1 MFLIDIVMAITVSS
15 SSELV
20 TALARGGTIELEP
33 GTYTLRNAKFTR
45 SDTYLVAANP
55 DRPLPMV
62 QMAASHSG
70 PMLNGSGLSGIG
82 FENIIIDGNFS
93 NQPGATRG
101 SSDLILVNLGSCSDI
116 SVRNCTVRNSA
127 IDGFCLRSCHDIL
140 VEGNTVHDLGHEFIY
155 ALSCYGGTYRNNNVK
170 TRTNS
175 AFRIS
180 YGGSGF
186 DIHDNQIWSWLDKAS
201 TGPGIELDKGNYSDI
216 EIWNNSFKTL
226 NGAGIWMFDKGG
238 SCKNIHIHDN
248 VFDTV
253 GQYYTTGGQFSNNYN
268 GYSNGCITGAGFDG
282 AIIEDNIIQN
292 VKYGLIMNEWKY
304 ASSYGRNYKWIFRNN
319 TLRNAVTGFRI
330 DSSRGSIEGT
340 GNKFSDI
347 ATFSYG
353 YKDNVKVT
361 SSTGPVDNMAENE
374 IIKTVV
380 TITDARGWTGSQEID
395 LPTVAMS
402 AIQNDKCTVKF
413 STGGVYGNRTY
424 NLPTSTTASPTGS
437 DWLVEVAITREAGT
451 QEHSFILPGIQG
463 SGLNEFKL
471 RTADGR
477 YGECPLNIVLVEP
490 EGEPDEEPLPKQVKI
505 VHKVTMFVDNVAVL
519 EKEYVEES
527 AV

>member
-1 MFLIDIVMAITVSS
+1 MATTVSS
-15 SSELV
+15 SSELIA
-20 TALARGGTIELEP
+20 ALARGGTIELEP
-33 GTYTLRNAKFTR
+33 ATYTLRNAKFSR
-45 SDTYLVAANP
+45 SDTFLVAANP
-55 DRPLPMV
+55 DRPQPMI

-70 PMLNGSGLSGIG
+70 PMLSGSGLSGIG

-116 SVRNCTVRNSA
+116 SVRNCLVQNSA
-127 IDGFCLRSCHDIL
+127 IDGFCLRNCHDIL

-186 DIHDNQIWSWLDKAS
+186 DIHDNLIWSWLDKAS

-253 GQYYTTGGQFSNNYN
+253 GQYYTTSGTFSNNYN
-268 GYSNGCITGAGFDG
+268 GYSNGCITGAGFNG

-304 ASSYGRNYKWIFRNN
+304 SDDYSRPYKWTFRNN
-319 TLRNAVTGFRI
+319 TLKNAVTGFRI
-330 DSSRGSIEGT
+330 DSSRGTIEGAE
-340 GNKFSDI
+340 NKFSDI
-347 ATFSYG
+347 ATLAYG

-361 SSTGPVDNMAENE
+361 STGPVDNVATTE
-374 IIKTVV
+374 IIKAVV
-380 TITDARGWTGSQEID
+380 TITDARGWTGKQEID
-395 LPTVAMS
+395 LATVEMAPIAS
-402 AIQNDKCTVKF
+402 DRVTVKY
-413 STGGVYGNRTY
+413 STGGLYGNRTY
-424 NLPTSTTASPTGS
+424 NLPASTNASPTGS
-437 DWLVEVAITREAGT
+437 DWLVGLSMTREAGT
-451 QEHSFILPGIQG
+451 QSHSFILPGIQG

-490 EGEPDEEPLPKQVKI
+490 EPEPEPEPTSKQVRI

-527 AV
+527 MV

>member
-1 MFLIDIVMAITVSS
+1 MATTVSN
-15 SSELV
+15 SSELIA
-20 TALARGGTIELEP
+20 ALSRGGTIEIEP
-33 GTYTLRNAKFTR
+33 ATYTLRSAKFSR

-55 DRPLPMV
+55 DRPMPMV

-82 FENIIIDGNFS
+82 FENIILDGNFS

-140 VEGNTVHDLGHEFIY
+140 VENNTVHDLGHEFIY
-155 ALSCYGGTYRNNNVK
+155 ALSCYGGTYRNNNIK

-186 DIHDNQIWSWLDKAS
+186 DIYDNLIWSWLDKAS

-216 EIWNNSFKTL
+216 EIWNNTFKIL

-253 GQYYTTGGQFSNNYN
+253 GQYYTHAGKYSVNYN
-268 GYSNGCITGAGFDG
+268 GYSNGCITGAGFNG

-304 ASSYGRNYKWIFRNN
+304 ASSYSRPYKWIFRNN
-319 TLRNAVTGFRI
+319 TLKNAVTGFRI
-330 DSSRGSIEGT
+330 DSSRGSVEGP

-353 YKDNVKVT
+353 YKDNVNVT
-361 SSTGPVDNMAENE
+361 STGPVDNVAENE

-380 TITDARGWTGSQEID
+380 TITDARGWTGTQEIN
-395 LPTVAMS
+395 LETGEVP
-402 AIQNDKCTVKF
+402 AIAADRVTVKY
-413 STGGVYGNRTY
+413 SSGGLYGNRTY
-424 NLPTSTTASPTGS
+424 TLPTSTNNSPSGS
-437 DWLVEVAITREAGT
+437 DWLVELAITREAGT
-451 QEHSFILPGIQG
+451 QEHSFILPAIQG

-490 EGEPDEEPLPKQVKI
+490 EPEPEPDPTPKQVKI
-505 VHKVTMFVDNVAVL
+505 VHKVTMFVEGVQVL
-519 EKEYVEES
+519 EKEYIEES
-527 AV
+527 TV

>member
-1 MFLIDIVMAITVSS
+1 MATTVSN
-15 SSELV
+15 SSELT
-20 TALARGGTIELEP
+20 TALSRGGTIELEP
-33 GTYTLRNAKFTR
+33 ATYILRNARFSR
-45 SDTYLVAANP
+45 SDTFLVAANP
-55 DRPLPMV
+55 DRPMPMV

-82 FENIIIDGNFS
+82 FENIILDGNFS

-116 SVRNCTVRNSA
+116 TTRNCTVRNSA

-140 VEGNTVHDLGHEFIY
+140 VENNTVHDLGHEFVY

-186 DIHDNQIWSWLDKAS
+186 DIYDNTIWSWLDKAS

-216 EIWNNSFKTL
+216 EIWNNTFKIL

-253 GQYYTTGGQFSNNYN
+253 GQYYTTGGRFENNYN
-268 GYSNGCITGAGFDG
+268 GYSNGCITGAGFNS
-282 AIIEDNIIQN
+282 AVIEDNIIQN
-292 VKYGLIMNEWKY
+292 VKYGIIMNEWKY
-304 ASSYGRNYKWIFRNN
+304 ASSYGNPYKWIFRNN
-319 TLRNAVTGFRI
+319 TLKNAVTGFRI
-330 DSSRGSIEGT
+330 DSSRGTIEGT

-347 ATFSYG
+347 TTFSYG
-353 YKDNVKVT
+353 YKDNVNVT
-361 SSTGPVDNMAENE
+361 SSGPVDNVATTE
-374 IIKTVV
+374 IIKAVV
-380 TITDARGWTGSQEID
+380 TITNSAGWTGRQEID
-395 LPTVAMS
+395 LETIEMAPIAADRVTIKYS
-402 AIQNDKCTVKF
+402 
-413 STGGVYGNRTY
+413 SGGLYGNRTY
-424 NLPTSTTASPTGS
+424 NLPASTNASPTGS
-437 DWLVEVAITREAGT
+437 DWLVGMSMTREAGT
-451 QEHSFILPGIQG
+451 QNHSFILPGIQG
-463 SGLNEFKL
+463 RGLNEFKL
-471 RTADGR
+471 RTANGR

-490 EGEPDEEPLPKQVKI
+490 EGEPEEEPTEKQIKI
-505 VHKVTMFVDNVAVL
+505 VHKVTMYVDNVAVL

-527 AV
+527 TV

>member
-1 MFLIDIVMAITVSS
+1 MATTVSS

-20 TALARGGTIELEP
+20 SALARGGTIELEP
-33 GTYTLRNAKFTR
+33 GTYQLRNARYSK
-45 SDTYLVAANP
+45 SDTFLVAANP
-55 DRPLPMV
+55 DQPRPMV

-82 FENIIIDGNFS
+82 FENIILDGNFS

-116 SVRNCTVRNSA
+116 EVRGCTVRNSA

-140 VEGNTVHDLGHEFIY
+140 VENNTVHDLGHEFIY
-155 ALSCYGGTYRNNNVK
+155 ALYSYGGTFRNNNVK

-175 AFRIS
+175 AYRVS
-180 YGGSGF
+180 GGGAGF
-186 DIHDNQIWSWLDKAS
+186 DIHDNLIWSWLDKAS

-216 EIWNNSFKTL
+216 EIWNNTFKIL

-248 VFDTV
+248 TFDTV
-253 GQYYTTGGQFSNNYN
+253 GQYYTTGGEFENRYN
-268 GYSNGCITGAGFDG
+268 GYSNGCITGAGFNG

-292 VKYGLIMNEWKY
+292 VKYGIIQNEWKY
-304 ASSYGRNYKWIFRNN
+304 VGDYSRPYKWIFRNN
-319 TLRNAVTGFRI
+319 TLKNAVTGFRI
-330 DSSRGSIEGT
+330 DSARGSVEGA
-340 GNKFSDI
+340 GNKFSEI
-347 ATFSYG
+347 GTFSYG

-361 SSTGPVDNMAENE
+361 SSGPVDNVAENE
-374 IIKTVV
+374 IIKAVV
-380 TITDARGWTGSQEID
+380 TITNSAGWTGKQELNLETIEMAPIAAD
-395 LPTVAMS
+395 RV
-402 AIQNDKCTVKF
+402 TVKY
-413 STGGVYGNRTY
+413 STGGLYGNRTY
-424 NLPTSTTASPTGS
+424 NLPASTNASPSGQ
-437 DWLVEVAITREAGT
+437 DWLVGLDITREVGT
-451 QEHSFILPGIQG
+451 VSHSFILPAIHA

-477 YGECPLNIVLVEP
+477 YGESPLNIVLVEP
-490 EGEPDEEPLPKQVKI
+490 EGEPDPEPVQKHIKF
-505 VHKVTMFVDNVAVL
+505 VTKYTMYVDDVQVL

-527 AV
+527 TV

>member
-1 MFLIDIVMAITVSS
+1 MATTVSDIN
-15 SSELV
+15 EL
-20 TALARGGTIELEP
+20 LSKLPGGGTIELEP
-33 GTYTLRNAKFTR
+33 GTYPMRSAGFSR

-55 DRPLPMV
+55 DKPKPII
-62 QMAASHSG
+62 QMAASHPSE

-82 FENIIIDGNFS
+82 FENIVVDGNFS

-140 VEGNTVHDLGHEFIY
+140 VENNTVHDLGHEFIY
-155 ALSCYGGTYRNNNVK
+155 ALSCYGGTYRNNNIK

-186 DIHDNQIWSWLDKAS
+186 DIYDNTIWSWLDKAS

-216 EIWNNSFKTL
+216 EIWNNTFKIL

-253 GQYYTTGGQFSNNYN
+253 GQYYTTGGTFSNNYN

-282 AIIEDNIIQN
+282 AIIEDNIISN
-292 VKYGLIMNEWKY
+292 VKHGVIMNEWKY
-304 ASSYGRNYKWIFRNN
+304 ASSYSRPYKWIFRNN
-319 TLRNAVTGFRI
+319 TLKNAGIGFRI
-330 DSSRGSIEGT
+330 DSSRGTIEGT
-340 GNKFSDI
+340 GNTFSNID
-347 ATFSYG
+347 TFSYG
-353 YKDNVKVT
+353 QKNNVKVT
-361 SSTGPVDNMAENE
+361 TSTEPVDNMAENE
-374 IIKTVV
+374 IIKAVV
-380 TITDARGWTGSQEID
+380 TITDARGWTGKHEID
-395 LPTVAMS
+395 LETGEVP
-402 AIQNDKCTVKF
+402 AIAADRVTVKY

-424 NLPTSTTASPTGS
+424 NLPATTTASPTGS
-437 DWLVEVAITREAGT
+437 DWLVELAITREAGT
-451 QEHSFILPGIQG
+451 QNHSFILPAIQG

-490 EGEPDEEPLPKQVKI
+490 EPEPEPEPTSKQVRI

-527 AV
+527 TV

>member
-1 MFLIDIVMAITVSS
+1 MATTVSN
-15 SSELV
+15 SSELIA
-20 TALARGGTIELEP
+20 ALSRGGTIELEP
-33 GTYTLRNAKFTR
+33 ATYSLRNAKFSR
-45 SDTYLVAANP
+45 SDTCLVAANP
-55 DRPLPMV
+55 DRPLPMI

-116 SVRNCTVRNSA
+116 NVRNCTVRNSA
-127 IDGFCLRSCHDIL
+127 IDGFCLRNCHDIL
-140 VEGNTVHDLGHEFIY
+140 VEGNTVHDLGHEFVY

-186 DIHDNQIWSWLDKAS
+186 DIYDNTIWSWLDKAS

-216 EIWNNSFKTL
+216 EIWNNSFKIL

-253 GQYYTTGGQFSNNYN
+253 GQYYTTSGRFENNYN
-268 GYSNGCITGAGFDG
+268 GYSNGAITGAGFNG
-282 AIIEDNIIQN
+282 AIIENNIIQN

-304 ASSYGRNYKWIFRNN
+304 ASSYGNQYKWIFRSN
-319 TLRNAVTGFRI
+319 TLKNAVTGFRI
-330 DSSRGSIEGT
+330 DSSRGSVEGT

-347 ATFSYG
+347 GTFSYG

-361 SSTGPVDNMAENE
+361 STPGPVDNVAENE

-380 TITDARGWTGSQEID
+380 SITDARGWTGKQEID
-395 LPTVAMS
+395 LETVEMP
-402 AIQNDKCTVKF
+402 AIAADRVTIKY
-413 STGGVYGNRTY
+413 SSGGLYGNRTY
-424 NLPTSTTASPTGS
+424 NLPASTNASPAGS
-437 DWLVEVAITREAGT
+437 DWLVELAVTREAGT
-451 QEHSFILPGIQG
+451 QVHSFILPGISG

-471 RTADGR
+471 RTKDGR
-477 YGECPLNIVLVEP
+477 YGECPLNIVLTEP
-490 EGEPDEEPLPKQVKI
+490 ESEPEPEPAKKRVRM
-505 VHKVTMFVDNVAVL
+505 VFNAAMFVDGVSVL

-527 AV
+527 EI